1 MLNKMKYTIFYK
13 SYGSFLA
20 LFLIFSYAA
29 HAQGGWNWPEDKAKA
44 QESVVLYTDAKKQ
57 KNYEAALPP
66 LQWLHENAP
75 DLNSSIYVNGADIYE
90 ELAMK
95 AKDPAQQEEYINK
108 TLGMYDK
115 RLEYFA
121 DGKEADIMNRKASS
135 SMKMMYKD
143 KEKYDQLQQI
153 FQETIEKTNGDLDYY
168 NVVPYMT
175 IAKTQFERGK
185 IDEDRVIEIYD
196 EIAGIADKKAA
207 AGGKTASKYKDV
219 GENVDRIFASTITVS
234 CDYIQEKMV
243 PKLKANPED
252 ADLAKKII
260 ALSLASSCTD
270 RPFFTEAAEATF
282 NSEPNPGL
290 AKTIGSRKLAN
301 GEEEEADKWFKKAIE
316 ISSDDEQKSEIY
328 MDMASIN
335 KNNGNLAEARNYALK
350 SASLSGEQSSKAYIM
365 VGNMYMNSA
374 SQCKGGKN
382 VVEDRAVF
390 IAAYDMY
397 AKAGNRDGMNSA
409 KEQFPSKEEVFT
421 YNKKVG
427 EKVKIDC
434 WVGET
439 VTIQTRD

>member
-1 MLNKMKYTIFYK
+1 MKYTIHYK
-13 SYGSFLA
+13 SLSFLS

-29 HAQGGWNWPEDKAKA
+29 QAQGGWNWPEDKSTA
-44 QESVVLYTDAKKQ
+44 QEKVVLYTDAKKQ
-57 KNYEAALPP
+57 KNYEAAVPP

-95 AKDPAQQEEYINK
+95 AKDPAQKEEYINK
-108 TLGMYDK
+108 SLAMYDK
-115 RLEYFA
+115 RIEYFG
-121 DGKEADIMNRKASS
+121 DGKESDIMNRKASS
-135 SMKMMYKD
+135 AMKMMYKD
-143 KEKYDQLQQI
+143 KEQYDRLQQI
-153 FQETIEKTNGDLDYY
+153 YQETVEKTNGNLAYY
-168 NVVPYMT
+168 NLVPYMT

-185 IDEDRVIEIYD
+185 IDEARVIEIYD

-219 GENVDRIFASTITVS
+219 GENVDKIFASTITVS
-234 CDYIQEKMV
+234 CDYIAEKMV
-243 PKLKANPED
+243 PKLKENPGD
-252 ADLAKKII
+252 SDLAKKII

-282 NSEPNPGL
+282 NAEPNPGL
-290 AKTIGSRKLAN
+290 AKTIASRKMAN
-301 GEEEEADKWFKKAIE
+301 DEMDEADKWFKKAIE
-316 ISSDDEQKSEIY
+316 LSSDDEQKSEIY

-335 KNNGNLAEARNYALK
+335 LKNGNRAQARTYALK
-350 SASLSGEQSSKAYIM
+350 SAGLSGTQASKAYKM
-365 VGNMYMNSA
+365 VGDLYMNSYE
-374 SQCKGGKN
+374 QCKGGKN
-382 VVEDRAVF
+382 MVEDRAVF

-397 AKAGNRDGMNSA
+397 AKAGNREGMSNA

-427 EKVKIDC
+427 DQVKVDC

>member
-1 MLNKMKYTIFYK
+1 MKYTIHYK
-13 SYGSFLA
+13 SFGSLLS

-29 HAQGGWNWPEDKAKA
+29 QAQGNWKWPEDKATA
-44 QESVVLYTDAKKQ
+44 QEKVVLYTDAKKQ
-57 KNYEAALPP
+57 KNYEAAVPP

-95 AKDPAQQEEYINK
+95 AKDPAQKEEYINK
-108 TLGMYDK
+108 TLAMYDK
-115 RLEYFA
+115 RIEYFG
-121 DGKEADIMNRKASS
+121 DGKESDIMNRKASS
-135 SMKMMYKD
+135 AMKMMYKD
-143 KEKYDQLQQI
+143 KDKYDQLQQI
-153 FQETIEKTNGDLDYY
+153 YQETVEKTGGNLAYY

-175 IAKTQFERGK
+175 IAKTQFERSK
-185 IDEDRVIEIYD
+185 IDEARVIEIYD

-219 GENVDRIFASTITVS
+219 GENVDKIFASTITVS
-234 CDYIQEKMV
+234 CDYIEEKMV

-301 GEEEEADKWFKKAIE
+301 GEMDEADKWFKKAIE
-316 ISSDDEQKSEIY
+316 LSSDDEQKGEIY

-335 KNNGNLAEARNYALK
+335 LKNGNRAQARTYALQ
-350 SASLSGEQSSKAYIM
+350 SAGLSSTQASKAYKM
-365 VGNMYMNSA
+365 VGDLYMNSYE
-374 SQCKGGKN
+374 QCRGGKN
-382 VVEDRAVF
+382 MVEDRAVF

-397 AKAGNRDGMNSA
+397 AKAGNRQGMNNA

-427 EKVKIDC
+427 ETVKVNC
-434 WVGET
+434 WVGES

>member
-1 MLNKMKYTIFYK
+1 MKYTVHYK
-13 SYGSFLA
+13 SFGSLLSFL
-20 LFLIFSYAA
+20 LIFSYAA
-29 HAQGGWNWPEDKAKA
+29 HAQGGWNWPEDKSTA
-44 QESVVLYTDAKKQ
+44 QEKVVLYTDAKKQ
-57 KNYEAALPP
+57 KNYEAAVPP

-95 AKDPAQQEEYINK
+95 AKDPAQKQEYIDK
-108 TLGMYDK
+108 TLAMYDK
-115 RLEYFA
+115 RIEYFG
-121 DGKEADIMNRKASS
+121 DGKESDIMNRKASS
-135 SMKMMYKD
+135 AMKMMYKD
-143 KEKYDQLQQI
+143 KDTYDQLQQI
-153 FQETIEKTNGDLDYY
+153 FQETAEKTNGNLSYY
-168 NVVPYMT
+168 NLVPYMT

-185 IDEDRVIEIYD
+185 IDEARVIEMYD

-207 AGGKTASKYKDV
+207 AGGKTAAKYKDV

-316 ISSDDEQKSEIY
+316 LSSDDEQKSEIY

-335 KNNGNLAEARNYALK
+335 LKNGDRAQARDYALK
-350 SASLSGEQSSKAYIM
+350 SASLSGAQASKAYTM

-382 VVEDRAVF
+382 IVEDRAIF
-390 IAAYDMY
+390 IAAHDMY
-397 AKAGNRDGMNSA
+397 AKAGNREGMNNA

-427 EKVKIDC
+427 EQVKINC

>member
-1 MLNKMKYTIFYK
+1 MKYTVHYK
-13 SYGSFLA
+13 SFGSLLS

-29 HAQGGWNWPEDKAKA
+29 HAQGGWNWPEDKATA
-44 QESVVLYTDAKKQ
+44 QEKVVLYTDAKKQ
-57 KNYEAALPP
+57 KNYEAAVPP

-95 AKDPAQQEEYINK
+95 AKDPAHKQEYIDK
-108 TLGMYDK
+108 TLAMYDK
-115 RLEYFA
+115 RIEYFG
-121 DGKEADIMNRKASS
+121 DGKESDIMNRKASS
-135 SMKMMYKD
+135 AMKMMYKD
-143 KEKYDQLQQI
+143 KEKYDQLQEI
-153 FQETIEKTNGDLDYY
+153 FQGTVEKTNGNLAYY
-168 NVVPYMT
+168 NLVPYMT

-185 IDEDRVIEIYD
+185 IDEARVIEIYD

-234 CDYIQEKMV
+234 CDYIEEKML
-243 PKLKANPED
+243 PKLQANPDD
-252 ADLAKKII
+252 AEMAKKII

-270 RPFFTEAAEATF
+270 RPFFIEAAEATF
-282 NSEPNPGL
+282 NAEPNPGL

-301 GEEEEADKWFKKAIE
+301 GEEAEADKWFKKAIE
-316 ISSDDEQKSEIY
+316 LSSDDEQKSEIY

-335 KNNGNLAEARNYALK
+335 LKNGDRAQARDYALK
-350 SASLSGEQSSKAYIM
+350 SASLSGAQASKAYTM

-390 IAAYDMY
+390 IAAHDMY
-397 AKAGNRDGMNSA
+397 AKAGNREGMSSA